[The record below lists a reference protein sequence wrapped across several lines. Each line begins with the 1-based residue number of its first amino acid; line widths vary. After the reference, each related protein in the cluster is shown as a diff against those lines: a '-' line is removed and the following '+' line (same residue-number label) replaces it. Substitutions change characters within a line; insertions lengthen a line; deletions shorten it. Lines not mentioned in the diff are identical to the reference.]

1 MGIAQS
7 SCGSCANAMRLAH
20 PLSQR
25 STSTSACQFHESSQP
40 SSFNAARN
48 PTLLQQLPSQQ
59 PPEKDDTKYSATST
73 SQVREPQN
81 EGAYGEYRYT
91 MAELLEMA
99 SQEEQQHEQNVQQFQ
114 QEHTHPQSIVA
125 KHRANPTEQLAAPAS
140 EQTSEERQQQPQQFN
155 LPQDAHPHGA
165 IHQHPAPQR
174 HANMP
179 TEPMPLNATG
189 SGHWAAAP
197 PKCPLMTKLS
207 TSSASRFQELP
218 NTVALAPGVERID
231 PEVVRELL
239 RNRECVLI
247 DVRGDDRSSGTIEG
261 ATHVPAIGPV
271 PFTARIPEHVQLWQS
286 QQLVIF
292 HCQYS
297 AHRNPPVRELVSG
310 AGC

>member
-1 MGIAQS
+1 MPLAKDHPSGTAVKAIGNPHDLMQDSDRVNLESIASMLKDSLESVKAEEATEKATDKAEKAEKATNQHQ
-7 SCGSCANAMRLAH
+7 H
-20 PLSQR
+20 PKKR
-25 STSTSACQFHESSQP
+25 
-40 SSFNAARN
+40 
-48 PTLLQQLPSQQ
+48 
-59 PPEKDDTKYSATST
+59 
-73 SQVREPQN
+73 
-81 EGAYGEYRYT
+81 
-91 MAELLEMA
+91 
-99 SQEEQQHEQNVQQFQ
+99 QEEQQHEQNVQQFQ